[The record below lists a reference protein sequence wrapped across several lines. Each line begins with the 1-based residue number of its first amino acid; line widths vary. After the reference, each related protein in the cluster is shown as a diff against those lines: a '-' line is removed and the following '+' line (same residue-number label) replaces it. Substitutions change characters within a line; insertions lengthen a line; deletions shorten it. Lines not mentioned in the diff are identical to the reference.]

1 MKILKILLIFFSG
14 NVEFGHN
21 GLSYSDSLYRN
32 SKRVEILNTGCQL
45 APEKISDLD
54 FSSLNEIHFNTTHRL
69 GIDRS
74 FMGRNSRELKDQGK
88 QLEKFQ
94 LVDLFRIKQEMI
106 INKLFSPTISRD
118 DAVCQLRPVAYGA
131 NQRCLR
137 SWPIRNLASL

>member
-1 MKILKILLIFFSG
+1 MNPFFYNQILIFNLG

-54 FSSLNEIHFNTTHRL
+54 FSSLNELHFNATRRL

-74 FMGRNSRELKDQGK
+74 FMGRSPRELQDQGK

-106 INKLFSPTISRD
+106 INHLQII
-118 DAVCQLRPVAYGA
+118 L
-131 NQRCLR
+131 
-137 SWPIRNLASL
+137 I